1 MTCRSRREFFVHPFV
16 VAAIVCLTGGFCQAA
31 ADDAKAETKPVQA
44 IPEKSKFHLYLL
56 AGQSNMAGRGKLTE
70 ADRKPVDSVF
80 MLNKEGQWVPAVD
93 PLHFDKPAAGVGLG
107 RTFAAEMLKSL
118 PDDVSIG
125 LIPAAAGGSAIDSW
139 TPGGY
144 HDQTKSHPWDDAVKR
159 TRIALQAGTLNG
171 ILWHQGESDGNAKL
185 STTYEAKLHDLIG
198 RFRREF
204 QSPNLPV
211 VVGQLG
217 QFADN
222 PPPDENRR
230 RVMNVIQATPGK
242 VPNTAFVD
250 SDGLGHNGDKVHFNA
265 DAYRELGRRYAEA
278 LKKLVRAGG

>member
-1 MTCRSRREFFVHPFV
+1 MNRQTIRRIVAVFV
-16 VAAIVCLTGGFCQAA
+16 VASASIFSGLSLARADEGAA
-31 ADDAKAETKPVQA
+31 PVL
-44 IPEKSKFHLYLL
+44 PEKSKFHLYLL
-56 AGQSNMAGRGKLTE
+56 AGQSNMAGRGKVAE
-70 ADRKPVDSVF
+70 ADRKPMPRVF
-80 MLNKEGQWVPAVD
+80 MLNKQGQWVPAVD
-93 PLHFDKPAAGVGLG
+93 PMHFDKPAAGVGLG

-118 PDDVSIG
+118 PPDVSIG

-159 TRIALQAGTLNG
+159 TRIALQSGTLKG

-185 STTYEAKLHDLIG
+185 SGTYETKLHDLIA
-198 RFRREF
+198 RFRKEF
-204 QSPNLPV
+204 QSPSLPV

-230 RVMNVIQATPGK
+230 RVMNVIQATPEK
-242 VPNTAFVD
+242 VPHTSFVN

-265 DAYRELGRRYAEA
+265 EAYRELGRRYAEA
-278 LKKLVRAGG
+278 LKRLVGGRG